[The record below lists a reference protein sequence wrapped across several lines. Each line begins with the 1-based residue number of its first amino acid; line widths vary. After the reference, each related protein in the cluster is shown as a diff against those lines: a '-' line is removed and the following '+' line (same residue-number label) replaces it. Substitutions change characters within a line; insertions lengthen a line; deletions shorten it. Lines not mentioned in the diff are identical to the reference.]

1 MTQLPDK
8 DNLNA
13 QEMDAELE
21 NQKEA
26 EKESDIDRNLAQVA
40 ETPKNH
46 KRTANKQKYHTVGN
60 QKKKQRQAVGF
71 STVSKGT
78 NANAK
83 TRGALV
89 PATFIQGSSEKMSVL
104 EERGGA
110 AGGQDVMEVLK
121 RTLETFPVPAELS
134 WSWRE
139 DGRVEVLE
147 PSWADIVCCSESMS
161 KIQRHQQE
169 AMWEFIHTEIIYINK
184 LTIVTDLVL
193 AALEYVHHRGFL
205 NEVSSAQLFSNL
217 PSILDAHRL
226 FWQEVIY
233 PILQGTRLT
242 GQPFDPLKLEPG
254 CLQFPERFSV
264 YLDYCWEEE
273 KNVEFTRNQ
282 LETNPHFHIFV
293 LWVETHPQ
301 CRRMR
306 LGDMQA
312 KPHQRITKYPLLLK
326 AILKTTQD
334 PPTQHALQRMLSSV
348 TQFLD
353 SINDYLQFKDD
364 EMDLFDLS
372 QRIEGYELQG
382 MGDEIDKHIQE
393 FCHFDLTSPVRGS
406 GPKAI
411 RKLLL
416 EEPLKVRGRK
426 DSKLEVNVL
435 LFTDVLLLT
444 KAQKK
449 TDKQKVVHPPL
460 ELERIHCAELKD
472 GYSFVLVEVS
482 DLGCPVSVY
491 TVSAPSPEKCT
502 VWVSAINQTQEDLKT
517 LRKKDITKPQEPSD
531 QVELEGS
538 ETLLSPSTQTTK
550 DTEEQP
556 DEITLSQVKAGLPYT
571 GNQLE
576 IEEIPQVGKKDQYL
590 HTEPVQ
596 VNHFGIEM
604 PNIPKKLNEEA
615 AQESEEREVGKNE
628 NFEDSFIGLRNERQ
642 VTWTH
647 RTLSPI
653 NSNDISQRDLES
665 LQDSGH
671 RQSGEENELLTNS
684 GRFCR
689 KLISPRLRK
698 KRPINSQ
705 SCAPPQ
711 DSRMM
716 PGETRLSKS
725 ITNMNSFSNSDSDGN
740 HSISQSPNS
749 SSTSQDSHLVLKLG
763 SIKQNRVALW
773 NEKLSP
779 ETQTLSDPE
788 LPKETPHQNSL
799 KEPKVKSHR
808 SSSIPE
814 VIYSGAH
821 SLPLSVPEPS
831 PSPPPRLDPQQYPSP
846 LQGLLARAKER
857 ERGRGITKREGKP
870 AGKSASSVPNVIC
883 APSTPSPS
891 TSEGEQEVE
900 AEALEAFKPQLS
912 SSSYRV
918 KKRSMY
924 DSEKERRNSFGL
936 VTPVGASVDWS
947 GWCFDDEEVL
957 EFLGP
962 DNERLAWVDK
972 ALSADEPQEAPGEG
986 EYSEV

>member
-1 MTQLPDK
+1 
-8 DNLNA
+8 
-13 QEMDAELE
+13 
-21 NQKEA
+21 
-26 EKESDIDRNLAQVA
+26 
-40 ETPKNH
+40 
-46 KRTANKQKYHTVGN
+46 
-60 QKKKQRQAVGF
+60 
-71 STVSKGT
+71 
-78 NANAK
+78 
-83 TRGALV
+83 
-89 PATFIQGSSEKMSVL
+89 
-104 EERGGA
+104 
-110 AGGQDVMEVLK
+110 MEVLK

-147 PSWADIVCCSESMS
+147 PSWADIVCCSEVSEARVSNQRRRGRGLGDRTDREDRGLGDRTDREDRGLGDRTDREDRWLGDRTDGEDRGLGDRTDREDRGLGDRTDREDRGLGDRTDREDRGLGDRTARENRGLGDRTARENRGLRDRTDKEDRGLGDRTDGEDRGLGDRTDREDRGLGDRTDREDRGLGDRTDREDRGLGDRTDREDRGLGDRTDGEDRGLGDRTDGEDRGLGDRTDREDRGLGDRTDGEDRGLGDRTEREDRGLGTGKRERTSMS

-184 LTIVTDLVL
+184 LTIVTDVRCHCHHTKKNVL
-193 AALEYVHHRGFL
+193 SK
-205 NEVSSAQLFSNL
+205 VSSAQLFSNL

-472 GYSFVLVEVS
+472 GSFI
-482 DLGCPVSVY
+482 D
-491 TVSAPSPEKCT
+491 PEKGGIQH
-502 VWVSAINQTQEDLKT
+502 S
-517 LRKKDITKPQEPSD
+517 
-531 QVELEGS
+531 
-538 ETLLSPSTQTTK
+538 
-550 DTEEQP
+550 
-556 DEITLSQVKAGLPYT
+556 
-571 GNQLE
+571 
-576 IEEIPQVGKKDQYL
+576 YL
-590 HTEPVQ
+590 
-596 VNHFGIEM
+596 
-604 PNIPKKLNEEA
+604 
-615 AQESEEREVGKNE
+615 
-628 NFEDSFIGLRNERQ
+628 
-642 VTWTH
+642 
-647 RTLSPI
+647 
-653 NSNDISQRDLES
+653 
-665 LQDSGH
+665 
-671 RQSGEENELLTNS
+671 
-684 GRFCR
+684 
-689 KLISPRLRK
+689 
-698 KRPINSQ
+698 
-705 SCAPPQ
+705 
-711 DSRMM
+711 
-716 PGETRLSKS
+716 
-725 ITNMNSFSNSDSDGN
+725 
-740 HSISQSPNS
+740 
-749 SSTSQDSHLVLKLG
+749 
-763 SIKQNRVALW
+763 
-773 NEKLSP
+773 
-779 ETQTLSDPE
+779 
-788 LPKETPHQNSL
+788 
-799 KEPKVKSHR
+799 
-808 SSSIPE
+808 
-814 VIYSGAH
+814 
-821 SLPLSVPEPS
+821 
-831 PSPPPRLDPQQYPSP
+831 
-846 LQGLLARAKER
+846 
-857 ERGRGITKREGKP
+857 
-870 AGKSASSVPNVIC
+870 
-883 APSTPSPS
+883 
-891 TSEGEQEVE
+891 
-900 AEALEAFKPQLS
+900 
-912 SSSYRV
+912 
-918 KKRSMY
+918 
-924 DSEKERRNSFGL
+924 
-936 VTPVGASVDWS
+936 
-947 GWCFDDEEVL
+947 
-957 EFLGP
+957 
-962 DNERLAWVDK
+962 
-972 ALSADEPQEAPGEG
+972 
-986 EYSEV
+986 